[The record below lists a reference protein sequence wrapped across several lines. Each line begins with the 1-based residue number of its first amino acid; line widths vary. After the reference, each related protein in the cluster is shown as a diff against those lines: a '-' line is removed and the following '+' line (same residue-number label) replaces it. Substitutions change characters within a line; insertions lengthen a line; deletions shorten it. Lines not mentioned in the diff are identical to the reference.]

1 MAYGSN
7 SSTFSTHLFCF
18 SHLRWSFVYQRPQH
32 LMSRA
37 AREYRTWYVEEPEYF
52 EGPPVLRI
60 KRDDSG
66 VSVVTPLLPA
76 GQRLDADEQLSS
88 MLTRLLAKVRP
99 KRLIAWYYTPM
110 ALRFTHGLEPH
121 RCVYDNMDELSNF
134 AGAPPGILEMEQ
146 TLLSKCHVV
155 FVGGHSLYRAKRA
168 RHENIHV
175 FPSSVD
181 AAHFRQARTICED
194 PVDQQSIPHPRL
206 GFFGVI
212 DERMNLDLV
221 RQVAARRPQWRLVM
235 IGPIVKID
243 PGSLPRADNIHWL
256 NCKDYRELPHYLSGW
271 DVGFMPFAINE
282 ATRFISPTKTPE
294 FLAAGVPVV
303 STPIADVAEP
313 YGSAGLVEIA
323 DDADSVIARVEM
335 ILRRKRA
342 PWLKTVDAFLDGMSW
357 DDTWAGMRRELD
369 AFIPDRHVSYRQM
382 NAEARRV

>member
-1 MAYGSN
+1 MAYVSN
-7 SSTFSTHLFCF
+7 TSTYSTHLFCF

-37 AREYRTWYVEEPEYF
+37 AREFSTWYVEEPEYF
-52 EGPPVLRI
+52 DGPPFLRI

-66 VSVVTPLLPA
+66 VSVVTPLLPS
-76 GQRLDADEQLSS
+76 GQRFEANERLAS
-88 MLTRLLAKVRP
+88 MLTQLLAKVQP

-110 ALRFTHGLEPH
+110 ALRFTDGLEPH

-146 TLLSKCHVV
+146 RLLAKCHVV
-155 FVGGHSLYRAKRA
+155 YVGGHSLYQAKRN
-168 RHENIHV
+168 RHDNVHV

-181 AAHFRQARTICED
+181 ADHFRQARTISED
-194 PVDQQSIPHPRL
+194 PLDQQTIPHPRL

-221 RQVAARRPQWRLVM
+221 RQVAALRPHWHLVM
-235 IGPIVKID
+235 IGPIAKID
-243 PGSLPRADNIHWL
+243 PATLPRAHNIHWL
-256 NCKDYRELPHYLSGW
+256 GCKDYSELPRYLSGW

-303 STPIADVAEP
+303 STPIADVVQP
-313 YGSAGLVEIA
+313 YGSEGLVEIA
-323 DDADSVIARVEM
+323 EDAEAVVAHAEKL
-335 ILRRKRA
+335 LRRKRS
-342 PWLKTVDAFLDGMSW
+342 PWLKSADAFLDGMSW
-357 DDTWAGMRRELD
+357 DDTWAGMRRQLD
-369 AFIPDRHVSYRQM
+369 AFIPDRNTLDRRT